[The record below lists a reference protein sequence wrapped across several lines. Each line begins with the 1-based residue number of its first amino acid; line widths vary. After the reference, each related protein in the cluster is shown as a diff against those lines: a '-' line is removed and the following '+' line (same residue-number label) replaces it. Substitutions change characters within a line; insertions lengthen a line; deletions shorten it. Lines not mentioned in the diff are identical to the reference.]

1 MPKRVDTNQ
10 PEIVNALRKVGA
22 TVAPT
27 HTLGRGF
34 PDLVVGF
41 RGYNYLLEIKDG
53 SKPPSKRK
61 LTPDE
66 LKWHEEWNGQV
77 AIVNSIDEALRVI
90 GAI

>member
-1 MPKRVDTNQ
+1 MTKRVDANQ
-10 PEIVNALRKVGA
+10 KEIVTALRAVGA
-22 TVAPT
+22 SVSLT

-41 RGYNYLLEIKDG
+41 RGINYLMEIKDG
-53 SKPPSKRK
+53 SKPESKRK

-66 LKWHEEWNGQV
+66 TLWHAAWAGQI
-77 AIVNSIDEALRVI
+77 AIIKNIQEALKLI